1 MKDPRRDPGQL
12 NFSPI
17 RGKDVPKFMFIWRH
31 HVGVH
36 PDDDRKPT
44 EYVTEFCYYSVN
56 SSLKELIA
64 PHLIKGLFR
73 WQKPTASYKI
83 LEIQPHCILKRGAI
97 WD

>member
-12 NFSPI
+12 DFSPI

-44 EYVTEFCYYSVN
+44 EYVTEFCY
-56 SSLKELIA
+56 
-64 PHLIKGLFR
+64 
-73 WQKPTASYKI
+73 
-83 LEIQPHCILKRGAI
+83 
-97 WD
+97 